1 MRTPAGLPLT
11 RKEMIMTETP
21 DVPVSG
27 LNPAR
32 IGEIML
38 RLPAIAAQ
46 LRHTSL
52 KSALGYIHPVTE
64 GGDPELEFVRDML
77 TEKLS
82 VVHEQWYGGRF
93 GAARVAADLMDQA
106 LGQLAGTSGSG
117 E

>member
-1 MRTPAGLPLT
+1 
-11 RKEMIMTETP
+11 MTETP
-21 DVPVSG
+21 DAPVSG
-27 LNPAR
+27 LDPAR
-32 IGEIML
+32 IGDIMM

-64 GGDPELEFVRDML
+64 DGDPELEFVRDML

-93 GAARVAADLMDQA
+93 NAARVAAGLMDQV
-106 LGQLAGTSGSG
+106 LEQLTGTS
-117 E
+117 EAAE